1 MIEVNIATV
10 KISDSEDGFNS
21 DIGHVILALAHNL
34 GAESGSGALAEE
46 LVVILLNVNF
56 FLDGIDSLSGNVAC
70 TLKSISDFEWMD
82 ALVEKLLSL
91 IEECTGE
98 DDDTC
103 GSITDFIVLRL

>member
-10 KISDSEDGFNS
+10 KISDCEDSLHS
-21 DIGHVILALAHNL
+21 DVCHVILALAHNL
-34 GAESGSGALAEE
+34 GAESSCGALTEE

-56 FLDGIDSLSGNVAC
+56 FLDGIDSLGGNIASTFKSVSN
-70 TLKSISDFEWMD
+70 LKGVD

-91 IEECTGE
+91 IEECTSE
-98 DDDTC
+98 NDDTC

>member
-1 MIEVNIATV
+1 
-10 KISDSEDGFNS
+10 
-21 DIGHVILALAHNL
+21 VILALANNL
-34 GAESGSGALAEE
+34 GAESSCGALTEE

-56 FLDGIDSLSGNVAC
+56 FLDSIDSLCGNVAS
-70 TLKSISDFEWMD
+70 TFKSISNLKRVD

-91 IEECTGE
+91 IEECSSK

>member
-1 MIEVNIATV
+1 M
-10 KISDSEDGFNS
+10 
-21 DIGHVILALAHNL
+21 ILALAHNL

-56 FLDGIDSLSGNVAC
+56 FLDGIDSLCGNVAC
-70 TLKSISDFEWMD
+70 TFKSIGDFEWMD

>member
-1 MIEVNIATV
+1 MIEVNIAT
-10 KISDSEDGFNS
+10 IEIGNSENCFHGDVC
-21 DIGHVILALAHNL
+21 HVILALANNL
-34 GAESGSGALAEE
+34 GAESSCGALTEE

-56 FLDGIDSLSGNVAC
+56 FLDSIDSLCGNVAS
-70 TLKSISDFEWMD
+70 TFKSISDLKRMD

-91 IEECTGE
+91 IEECTSK